1 MMRRPSFQVSP
12 VFRISLRLRN
22 RARRLF
28 RRRRSGRLLSA
39 FLKLRREVG
48 KPVEV
53 FDAEQL
59 KRMLQTGK
67 PDDPYRYLMRFL
79 PVSAEDWSKLGSKL
93 YINVGTFKILAK
105 VAAGGEEGDTIVSV
119 YTKPRSYHLE
129 ETGRDGLTDMIAAMH
144 ADRTRGSTLWQM
156 YKSES
161 VDRIMDLVA
170 RCPELQG
177 EAREQ
182 FPCERPMLWDAAPN
196 WLPKCP
202 QLCRQKTN
210 RVPANLLIR
219 AFLRKR
225 PLSMHRKKH
234 SVPACPRNSPSQSST
249 PYKKMV
255 QIAPQPAVLEGA
267 SHAPV
272 VCHVPHVMKSPSK
285 NSGIFSSSTNA
296 AVTGDKGADSTVLE
310 KQDILS
316 LDGLNLKLS
325 YA

>member
-1 MMRRPSFQVSP
+1 MMMMRRRSFQGSP

-59 KRMLQTGK
+59 KRMLQTGQ
-67 PDDPYRYLMRFL
+67 PDDPYYYLMRFL
-79 PVSAEDWSKLGSKL
+79 PVSAADWSKLCSKL
-93 YINVGTFKILAK
+93 YIAVGIFKILAK
-105 VAAGGEEGDTIVSV
+105 VTAGGEEGDTIVSV
-119 YTKPRSYHLE
+119 YTKPRSYYLE
-129 ETGRDGLTDMIAAMH
+129 DTGRNGLSDIIAAMH

-156 YKSES
+156 FKSER

-182 FPCERPMLWDAAPN
+182 FPFERPMLWDAAPN

-202 QLCRQKTN
+202 QLCRQTTN
-210 RVPANLLIR
+210 RVPADLLIR

-234 SVPACPRNSPSQSST
+234 SARSRNSPSQFAT

-255 QIAPQPAVLEGA
+255 QIAPQPAVLEGV

-296 AVTGDKGADSTVLE
+296 AVTGDKGANSTVLE
-310 KQDILS
+310 KQDIS
-316 LDGLNLKLS
+316 PLDGLNLKLS
-325 YA
+325 YS